1 MSALLSRPTAT
12 RSSATRVLVIDDD
25 ADYRIGLRAG
35 LEKAG
40 CEVFEAEN
48 GQLGLEL
55 CRSLQPSI
63 VLLDIVMPV
72 MDGNEFLRVKQA
84 DNRIMYT
91 PVVVISVTDI
101 GVSARVVRQL
111 RKPVSMEMLLSV
123 IRVVVGVSRW
133 GSS

>member
-1 MSALLSRPTAT
+1 MLSRPTAT

-25 ADYRIGLRAG
+25 AEYRLGVRAG

-40 CEVFEAEN
+40 CEVHEADN
-48 GQLGLEL
+48 GTAGLEQ
-55 CRSLQPSI
+55 CRALQPSI

-72 MDGNEFLRVKQA
+72 MDGTEFLRIKQA
-84 DNRIMYT
+84 DPRIMYV
-91 PVVVISVTDI
+91 PVVVISATEI
-101 GVSARVVRQL
+101 GVAARVVRQL

-133 GSS
+133 GNS